1 MSVYAWGSNRFGQL
15 GANITQNIQHEPI
28 GVDVNGQVAGS
39 VSCGEGHT
47 IILCESGEVFTF
59 GKGDEGQLG
68 QGNKWKSCR
77 VPRKVTSLEHETIV
91 SIAAGARTSYAVTAS
106 GRVYNWGL
114 IHIDED
120 QDGHDAAHGR
130 MVGMEGAEELLV
142 DVDAEARESSAA
154 TRRRNNIPRR
164 VRDIVR
170 ESTERWMS
178 ASRDDDEEYLQEMQA
193 IGYMKEEAEEKMQYR
208 DREYHGMLRMTTR
221 RRPLVIPHLVTSMT
235 HVRVVQVS
243 AGYAHCMLL
252 SDNGTLYGS
261 GYNDRG
267 QLGLGHRI
275 NTSQFKPV
283 DYLEGKYV
291 VQVVCGHQH
300 TLCRAVDRDS
310 APAWSLSGGSRVGAA
325 VYVWGNGVL
334 GQLGLGLRGTSKG
347 RLWPTLITSLLEMFP
362 NEIVDIG
369 AGANFSTAVTSCGKV
384 YSWGHG
390 EYNQH
395 GTGSNMGADY
405 IDHFYYFYPR
415 RVDFPT
421 KESEVFITSIQCGDN
436 FSIATAQS
444 GELYSWGW
452 HDFGVLGHGKG
463 FALASPTP
471 IALMHP
477 SRTGGVVQSFG
488 CGPNHVVAVVSSGSE
503 WSKAFSGLVNNCTD
517 ADAALIVSSAS
528 DDNNSTS
535 EIIYCH
541 KAILAARCK
550 YFASYLRAADN
561 DESCDLY
568 QLSTDSGERSLLKI
582 YVDSPHLN
590 RVTAFALLD
599 YIYTDK
605 FSVTSHKRAQLAE
618 LALFLGLSDLATS
631 CSQFG
636 INRSIVSTFRRD
648 MLALVNNRLFS
659 DVVFTCSGG
668 EEAAQGKESE
678 EELAENLSFAHSI
691 FLKRLPYF
699 DIIFSG
705 VYFGSSR
712 IIGGRKYTEICIN
725 DVLLDGI
732 SRETFLKILAF
743 IYSGF
748 IDAVEVSDLNDLMEL
763 LVTSNH
769 LGITRLASHCE
780 KEISLQLVGSP
791 ENLAVIY
798 KFAEDWNITRLIKQC
813 QHAESQ
819 LKQDGESSL
828 SAETASSAP

>member
-1 MSVYAWGSNRFGQL
+1 MASVR
-15 GANITQNIQHEPI
+15 I
-28 GVDVNGQVAGS
+28 
-39 VSCGEGHT
+39 
-47 IILCESGEVFTF
+47 
-59 GKGDEGQLG
+59 
-68 QGNKWKSCR
+68 
-77 VPRKVTSLEHETIV
+77 
-91 SIAAGARTSYAVTAS
+91 
-106 GRVYNWGL
+106 
-114 IHIDED
+114 
-120 QDGHDAAHGR
+120 
-130 MVGMEGAEELLV
+130 
-142 DVDAEARESSAA
+142 
-154 TRRRNNIPRR
+154 
-164 VRDIVR
+164 
-170 ESTERWMS
+170 
-178 ASRDDDEEYLQEMQA
+178 
-193 IGYMKEEAEEKMQYR
+193 
-208 DREYHGMLRMTTR
+208 
-221 RRPLVIPHLVTSMT
+221 
-235 HVRVVQVS
+235 VQVS

-300 TLCRAVDRDS
+300 TMCRAVDRDS
-310 APAWSLSGGSRVGAA
+310 SPAWSLSGGSRVGAA

-347 RLWPTLITSLLEMFP
+347 RLWPTLITSLFDMFP

-369 AGANFSTAVTSCGKV
+369 AGANFSAAVTSCGKV
-384 YSWGHG
+384 FSWGHG

-405 IDHFYYFYPR
+405 IDHFYFFYPR
-415 RVDFPT
+415 RVIFPT
-421 KESEVFITSIQCGDN
+421 KESEVVIASIQCGDN
-436 FSIATAQS
+436 FSIATAHS

-471 IALMHP
+471 VALMHP

-503 WSKAFSGLVNNCTD
+503 WSKAFSGLVNDCTD
-517 ADAALIVSSAS
+517 ADAALVVSSAS
-528 DDNNSTS
+528 DDNSGTS

-550 YFASYLRAADN
+550 YFAGYFRASEN
-561 DESCDLY
+561 DESRDLY
-568 QLSTDSGERSLLKI
+568 EVLSDSGERSLLKVYI
-582 YVDSPHLN
+582 DSPNLN

-605 FSVTSHKRAQLAE
+605 FSVTSHKRGQLAE
-618 LALFLGLSDLATS
+618 LALFLGLTDLASS

-636 INRSIVSTFRRD
+636 INRSITSTFRKD
-648 MLALVNNRLFS
+648 MLTLVNNRLFS
-659 DVVFTCSGG
+659 DVVFTSCAIESNAAESKTETT
-668 EEAAQGKESE
+668 EE
-678 EELAENLSFAHSI
+678 LSFAHSI

-699 DIIFSG
+699 NIIFSG

-712 IIGGRKYTEICIN
+712 TIAGRKHTAICIE

-732 SRETFLKILAF
+732 SRDTFLKILAF

-748 IDAVEVSDLNDLMEL
+748 IDTVEISDLHDLMEL
-763 LVTSNH
+763 LVTANH

-780 KEISLQLVGSP
+780 KEISLHVVGSP
-791 ENLAVIY
+791 DNLAIIH

-819 LKQDGESSL
+819 LKQNVESTL
-828 SAETASSAP
+828 LTETVSSSP